1 MATIS
6 DTSKEAS
13 DAVEDMKEDVEAVPS
28 AEAIPSTDDMERDD
42 ENEGMESKTMKVD
55 KETLKAAMKEI
66 KDEENLWYMVENKNE
81 ESLKVMEK
89 LIAKRRAELKK
100 GGSKSNTIKEVPNY

>member
-6 DTSKEAS
+6 EAS
-13 DAVEDMKEDVEAVPS
+13 DEAGDKMEDMMKVASGKSE
-28 AEAIPSTDDMERDD
+28 EAIPSVEDMERDD
-42 ENEGMESKTMKVD
+42 SEETATDKSTMSVD

-66 KDEENLWYMVENKNE
+66 KDEENLWYMVEHKNE
-81 ESLKVMEK
+81 DSLKTLEK

-100 GGSKSNTIKEVPNY
+100 GGGDKSPKAPSQY

>member
-6 DTSKEAS
+6 DTAKESS
-13 DAVEDMKEDVEAVPS
+13 DAVEDIKKS
-28 AEAIPSTDDMERDD
+28 ADAIPSTDDMERDD
-42 ENEGMESKTMKVD
+42 ANEDVMEKETMTVD
-55 KETLKAAMKEI
+55 KETLKAAMKEL

-81 ESLKVMEK
+81 DSLKVMEK

-100 GGSKSNTIKEVPNY
+100 GGGKNNAAKEISNY